1 MSGLIIKEFNGKQI
15 RVREDGY
22 FSATDMCQS
31 VNKLFA
37 DWYRSKFA
45 EEYLRELELVM
56 GIPITNLMQV
66 IQGIRQGGTP
76 QDQGTWVHP
85 RVAIRLAQWC
95 SPRFAV
101 QVDEW
106 VEELLLRK
114 SNTSHQPK
122 ALPESVTAE
131 VVKVYTESINSFRN
145 NGSPK
150 IAALLESHF
159 GNLLEASLGKT
170 LPTSGD
176 DSGLLESVVECAI
189 RLGFDVPPNFQA
201 ALGKYVK
208 TYCADLVQGK
218 NRRFSG
224 TSYVEVPA
232 NVYPYGDP
240 EVERIVTDYC
250 VSKAFRNRNI
260 N

>member
-15 RVREDGY
+15 RVRKDGY

-37 DWYRSKFA
+37 DWYRSRFA
-45 EEYLRELELVM
+45 EEYLQALEGSM
-56 GIPITNLMQV
+56 GIPI
-66 IQGIRQGGTP
+66 
-76 QDQGTWVHP
+76 DQLVEINESRGDNQQRGTWVHP

-106 VEELLLRK
+106 VEEILLRK

-122 ALPESVTAE
+122 ALPEAVTAE

-145 NGSPK
+145 NNSLK
-150 IAALLESHF
+150 TAALLECYF
-159 GNLLEASLGKT
+159 NNLLEASLGKT

-189 RLGFDVPPNFQA
+189 RLGFDVPPNFEA
-201 ALGKYVK
+201 GLGKYVK
-208 TYCADLVQGK
+208 KYCADLVQGK

-224 TSYVEVPA
+224 TSYMEVPA

-240 EVERIVTDYC
+240 EVEKIVTDYC